1 MLGRSAQLY
10 EEMKA
15 AKDTAEQVIVRYLT
29 FGNTDGDNDPT
40 PLNAETFR
48 FDNSPCRYR
57 CHIVLPNNSP
67 RRRCRAL
74 PYENLEPET
83 VYCWT
88 TEDISRSMA
97 LQFFIRP
104 RPSRIGL
111 RVTKIQ
117 EEKRE
122 MEDWMR

>member
-1 MLGRSAQLY
+1 
-10 EEMKA
+10 MKA
-15 AKDTAEQVIVRYLT
+15 EKEMAAKVLVRDLPC
-29 FGNTDGDNDPT
+29 GNMDGDNDPP
-40 PLNAETFR
+40 PLNAENFR
-48 FDNSPCRYR
+48 FDNSPCRYL

-67 RRRCRAL
+67 RRRRRAL
-74 PYENLEPET
+74 PNENLEPET

-88 TEDISRSMA
+88 TENISRSMA
-97 LQFFIRP
+97 LQFFILP